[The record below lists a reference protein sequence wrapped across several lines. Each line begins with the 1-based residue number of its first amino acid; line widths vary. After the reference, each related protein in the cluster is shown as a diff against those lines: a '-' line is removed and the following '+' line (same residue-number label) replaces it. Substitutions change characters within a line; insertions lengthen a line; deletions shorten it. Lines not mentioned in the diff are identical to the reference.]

1 MCKLEDRMRLLE
13 SELDRAP
20 EEEKPQL
27 RAQLMDAALDT
38 LAARSQQMAD
48 TILRLGQLIEE
59 IPDARGAQNRA
70 VG

>member
-1 MCKLEDRMRLLE
+1 MRFLEG
-13 SELDRAP
+13 ELDRAA

-48 TILRLGQLIEE
+48 TILRMSRLIEE
-59 IPDARGAQNRA
+59 FPDARGAQNRA